1 MNTKPLEKI
10 TANILRFSLFSVIN
24 TLLQWWMHT
33 LNIAKVSKN
42 EVSKHASYPSK
53 PKAPDSTHLV
63 CDQGALQDVRDG
75 GYPDIV
81 TCVSTL
87 RRKLA

>member
-1 MNTKPLEKI
+1 MQ
-10 TANILRFSLFSVIN
+10 VIPVSQKLQ
-24 TLLQWWMHT
+24 TL
-33 LNIAKVSKN
+33 
-42 EVSKHASYPSK
+42 
-53 PKAPDSTHLV
+53 THLV